1 MASELISAP
10 SFFRK
15 DSRLVNFRDRKIPAG
30 VGLPPGA
37 EPVGGRRRAMV
48 CVHPTL
54 PPTRRRVGQFL
65 PGPDGQDHDGSRDQP
80 RHYQP
85 IRNRQRSPALYS
97 TQRVVP
103 IPFRFVIETARTIV
117 GHLIAPEQ
125 VTSPSAITLA
135 RRRQSTHQ
143 RSIKQ
148 SGVFE
153 PVGLGPRSLLE
164 ADLVHGDAG
173 IAARLS
179 LCAMRPFRFCRAT
192 T

>member
-1 MASELISAP
+1 
-10 SFFRK
+10 
-15 DSRLVNFRDRKIPAG
+15 
-30 VGLPPGA
+30 
-37 EPVGGRRRAMV
+37 MV

-85 IRNRQRSPALYS
+85 IRNRQRSPALYA
-97 TQRVVP
+97 TQRMVP

-117 GHLIAPEQ
+117 GHLIALEQ

-135 RRRQSTHQ
+135 RRRQPTHE

-148 SGVFE
+148 SVVFE
-153 PVGLGPRSLLE
+153 PDRPLFPLIVALPRTLEKIGVVLPMAGPAEARRLCQRAQLILDLLTPKQSP
-164 ADLVHGDAG
+164 
-173 IAARLS
+173 ITS
-179 LCAMRPFRFCRAT
+179 
-192 T
+192 